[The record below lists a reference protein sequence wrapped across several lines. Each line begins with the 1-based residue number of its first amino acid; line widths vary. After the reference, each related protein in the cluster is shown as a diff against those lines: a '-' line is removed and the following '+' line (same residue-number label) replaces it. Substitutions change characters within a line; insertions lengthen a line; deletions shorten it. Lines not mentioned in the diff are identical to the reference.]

1 MADLGGITIN
11 VGVNISNETVQ
22 RCCDILRMYLQDNPD
37 KIVMSV
43 QGEYPAVWIS
53 DSELESGDK

>member
-11 VGVNISNETVQ
+11 VGVHISYETVQ
-22 RCCDILRMYLQDNPD
+22 RCCEILRMFLMDNPD
-37 KIVMSV
+37 KIVMSE

-53 DSELESGDK
+53 DRNSESEE